1 MKYMKKI
8 YLKPETN
15 VIEYKLEGVVAMS
28 DPVIREDKKQF
39 LTTVK
44 AILTSRAGTQA
55 CGANKIARSH
65 EW

>member
-28 DPVIREDKKQF
+28 GGNGELNVCDDKTVSDDSESYSNKQGWNSD
-39 LTTVK
+39 LW
-44 AILTSRAGTQA
+44 G
-55 CGANKIARSH
+55 
-65 EW
+65 E

>member
-28 DPVIREDKKQF
+28 DPSIRDDRTVSDDSESYSNKQGWNSD
-39 LTTVK
+39 LW
-44 AILTSRAGTQA
+44 G
-55 CGANKIARSH
+55 
-65 EW
+65 E

>member
-28 DPVIREDKKQF
+28 GGNDELYVCDERTVSDDSESYSNKQGWNSD
-39 LTTVK
+39 LW
-44 AILTSRAGTQA
+44 G
-55 CGANKIARSH
+55 
-65 EW
+65 E

>member
-28 DPVIREDKKQF
+28 DPNIREDKTVSDDSESYSNKQGWNSD
-39 LTTVK
+39 LW
-44 AILTSRAGTQA
+44 G
-55 CGANKIARSH
+55 
-65 EW
+65 E

>member
-28 DPVIREDKKQF
+28 DPVIREDKTVSDDSESYSTKQGWNSD
-39 LTTVK
+39 LW
-44 AILTSRAGTQA
+44 G
-55 CGANKIARSH
+55 
-65 EW
+65 E

>member
-28 DPVIREDKKQF
+28 GPSIREDKTVLEDRESYSNKQGWNSD
-39 LTTVK
+39 LW
-44 AILTSRAGTQA
+44 G
-55 CGANKIARSH
+55 
-65 EW
+65 E

>member
-28 DPVIREDKKQF
+28 DPSIREDKTVLDDSESYSNKQSWNSS
-39 LTTVK
+39 LW
-44 AILTSRAGTQA
+44 S
-55 CGANKIARSH
+55 
-65 EW
+65 E

>member
-28 DPVIREDKKQF
+28 GGNDELYVCEERSVYDDSECYSNKQGWNSD
-39 LTTVK
+39 LW
-44 AILTSRAGTQA
+44 G
-55 CGANKIARSH
+55 
-65 EW
+65 E

>member
-28 DPVIREDKKQF
+28 DLVIREDKTVSDDSESYSNKQGWNSS
-39 LTTVK
+39 LW
-44 AILTSRAGTQA
+44 S
-55 CGANKIARSH
+55 
-65 EW
+65 E

>member
-28 DPVIREDKKQF
+28 DPVIREDKTVLEDSESYSNKQGWNSS
-39 LTTVK
+39 LW
-44 AILTSRAGTQA
+44 S
-55 CGANKIARSH
+55 
-65 EW
+65 E

>member
-28 DPVIREDKKQF
+28 GGEPGIREDKTVSDDSESYSNKQGWNSS
-39 LTTVK
+39 LW
-44 AILTSRAGTQA
+44 S
-55 CGANKIARSH
+55 
-65 EW
+65 E

>member
-28 DPVIREDKKQF
+28 GGDPVTREDKTVSEESESYSNKQGWNSS
-39 LTTVK
+39 LW
-44 AILTSRAGTQA
+44 S
-55 CGANKIARSH
+55 
-65 EW
+65 E

>member
-28 DPVIREDKKQF
+28 GGNDELYVCDERTVSDDSESYSNKQGWNSD
-39 LTTVK
+39 LW
-44 AILTSRAGTQA
+44 GD
-55 CGANKIARSH
+55 
-65 EW
+65 

>member
-28 DPVIREDKKQF
+28 DPNIREDKIVLEDSESYSNKQGWNSS
-39 LTTVK
+39 LW
-44 AILTSRAGTQA
+44 S
-55 CGANKIARSH
+55 
-65 EW
+65 E

>member
-28 DPVIREDKKQF
+28 DPNIREDKTVSDDSESYSNKQGWNSS
-39 LTTVK
+39 LW
-44 AILTSRAGTQA
+44 S
-55 CGANKIARSH
+55 
-65 EW
+65 E

>member
-28 DPVIREDKKQF
+28 DPNIREDKTVLEDRESYSNKQGWNSS
-39 LTTVK
+39 LW
-44 AILTSRAGTQA
+44 S
-55 CGANKIARSH
+55 
-65 EW
+65 E